1 MTGSFGNLQA
11 QWGTQNQFWAWVDAN
26 GNIYASDSMSGAR
39 QIGVSIEKYK
49 QMESLANEATAK
61 AEDYHDRLVKAGL
74 IVVPP
79 TPEERIAQLSAQVER
94 LTRIV
99 EGQNTQANVPVTAPE
114 ILTDEGTG
122 NGHSGNSEGDASK
135 RQPVAGSTGSSTAT
149 GVPASAVPVGS
160 GAANGTVRKIE
171 ARRG

>member
-26 GNIYASDSMSGAR
+26 GNVYASDSMSGAR

-94 LTRIV
+94 LTRII
-99 EGQNTQANVPVTAPE
+99 EGKNTQANVPVTAPE

-122 NGHSGNSEGDASK
+122 NGHSGNSEGNASK
-135 RQPVAGSTGSSTAT
+135 GQPVAGSAGSSAAT
-149 GVPASAVPVGS
+149 GVSTPAVPVGS
-160 GAANGTVRKIE
+160 GTANGTVRKIE
-171 ARRG
+171 ARRS

>member
-1 MTGSFGNLQA
+1 MTGSFGNFQA
-11 QWGTQNQFWAWVDAN
+11 QWGTQNQFWAWVDTN
-26 GNIYASDSMSGAR
+26 GNICASDSMSGAR

-61 AEDYHDRLVKAGL
+61 AEDYHDSLVKAGL

-94 LTRIV
+94 LTRII
-99 EGQNTQANVPVTAPE
+99 EGQNTQTNAPVIPPE

-122 NGHSGNSEGDASK
+122 NGHSGNSKSDAPE
-135 RQPVAGSTGSSTAT
+135 RQPVAGSVGSSTAT
-149 GVPASAVPVGS
+149 GVSAPAVSVGA
-160 GAANGTVRKIE
+160 GAANGAVRKIE